1 MCLNAQTAG
10 LEFEP
15 SSATFLPSLVHLS
28 KQERISI
35 RKGPLEGKNVNK
47 NLKNNI
53 DTRYVE
59 DKESSWKKWGKTAE
73 MSWINNLRSLKWEVK
88 TFSFLLYAV
97 GKLEKWNKK
106 ILGKQR

>member
-1 MCLNAQTAG
+1 M
-10 LEFEP
+10 
-15 SSATFLPSLVHLS
+15 
-28 KQERISI
+28 SI
-35 RKGPLEGKNVNK
+35 RKGPLEGKNVNT

-73 MSWINNLRSLKWEVK
+73 MNWINNLRSLKWEVK

-106 ILGKQR
+106 NIRKAEISDIQDKTE